1 MWVWLN
7 WDKHVL
13 CLMLASSSISKI
25 QGIGEASDY
34 KQRTDVRERDIT
46 GKTWGLS

>member
-1 MWVWLN
+1 
-7 WDKHVL
+7 
-13 CLMLASSSISKI
+13 MLASSSISKI

-34 KQRTDVRERDIT
+34 KPRAGARKRDII